1 MSSSFRWPLGRLGRA
16 SIAVGLAIAGLVLV
30 GVAVAG
36 PPTPDADL
44 APAPNGSEHAV
55 DVSQLA

>member
-16 SIAVGLAIAGLVLV
+16 SIVVGLAIAGLVLV

-36 PPTPDADL
+36 PSTPDATL
-44 APAPNGSEHAV
+44 ARCAERVRHAD

>member
-1 MSSSFRWPLGRLGRA
+1 MSRSFRWPLGGLGRA

-36 PPTPDADL
+36 PSTPDPTL
-44 APAPNGSEHAV
+44 ARAPNGSDTPTTSA
-55 DVSQLA
+55 QLA